1 MAQTPAAFDT
11 HEVINRYFSYIRE
24 LRNGKAEAV
33 DRLIELWD
41 EDGVFEFAG
50 TAPVTGTYKGRNA
63 IHVLYKNRVNA
74 CGMPLK
80 LEGSLA
86 SPAGALAREVALGAV
101 DTHVNRMRNLPASAS
116 SAKSTK
122 AAEKSQRVAV
132 GWTTTIG
139 TDDKRGFEVGGSH
152 IFTFKGDKISAL
164 KVSVSPKPEA
174 SEGLALADLAVQD
187 IGRLSLA
194 AWAVV

>member
-1 MAQTPAAFDT
+1 MVQTTPAFDS
-11 HEVINRYFSYIRE
+11 HEVIDLYFSYIRD
-24 LRNGKAEAV
+24 LRNGKVEAV
-33 DRLIELWD
+33 EKLIGLWD

-50 TAPVTGTYKGRNA
+50 AAPVTGTYKGRNA

-80 LEGSLA
+80 LEGTHAGPL
-86 SPAGALAREVALGAV
+86 GALEGEVALGAV
-101 DTHVNRMRNLPASAS
+101 DTHVNRMRNLAAPTASA
-116 SAKSTK
+116 KGTK
-122 AAEKSQRVAV
+122 AAEKGQRVAV

-139 TDDKRGFEVGGSH
+139 TNDKRGFNVGGSH
-152 IFTFKGDKISAL
+152 TFTFKGGKISAL
-164 KVSVSPKPEA
+164 KVTVSPKPEDI
-174 SEGLALADLAVQD
+174 EGLALTDLTVND

>member
-1 MAQTPAAFDT
+1 MVQTPTSFDSR
-11 HEVINRYFSYIRE
+11 EVIDRYFTYIRE
-24 LRNGKAEAV
+24 LRNGNQGAV
-33 DRLIELWD
+33 EKLIDLWD

-50 TAPVTGTYKGRNA
+50 NVTGTYKGRNA
-63 IHVLYKNRVNA
+63 INVLYKNRVNA

-80 LEGSLA
+80 LEGALA
-86 SPAGALAREVALGAV
+86 QPAGALAREVALGAV
-101 DTHVNRMRNLPASAS
+101 DTHVNRVRNLAASTT

-122 AAEKSQRVAV
+122 AAGSSQRVAV

-139 TDDKRGFEVGGSH
+139 TDDKRGFKVGGSH
-152 IFTFKGDKISAL
+152 TFTFKGDKISAL
-164 KVSVSPKPEA
+164 KVSVSPKPED
-174 SEGLALADLAVQD
+174 SQGLALTDLSVSD